1 MVLHRDSKW
10 YQQWQEFKDN
20 NPVVTGKVMTF
31 TTLLFSYV
39 PAMIMTDKINAVLPK
54 KNIYGLFT
62 CHIKREMRCFHFKSY
77 SDSKEMYK
85 EVRCNCKIVVKRN
98 CFFHVLVAVAVVSL
112 LLKVTCSPAN

>member
-39 PAMIMTDKINAVLPK
+39 PAMIMTDKINAVLQ
-54 KNIYGLFT
+54 KNFCGLFT
-62 CHIKREMRCFHFKSY
+62 FHIKREMRCFHF
-77 SDSKEMYK
+77 
-85 EVRCNCKIVVKRN
+85 EVIQWWRRN
-98 CFFHVLVAVAVVSL
+98 EQGSVLQLQS
-112 LLKVTCSPAN
+112 CC